1 LWQEF
6 IFYLNLKG
14 RIFLKLIYNVLKT
27 SKGGELMER
36 TLVMIKPDGVER
48 NLIGKIISIFEE
60 NGLRVVALKK
70 VRLSKEQAKAFYIV
84 HKERPFY
91 DSLTDYMSS
100 GPIVAMVL
108 EGENAIKKVREIMG
122 ATDPKEAAEGTIR
135 KLFGVD
141 KEKNTVHGSDSPE
154 SAAKEIPFFFSD
166 YELISVD

>member
-1 LWQEF
+1 
-6 IFYLNLKG
+6 
-14 RIFLKLIYNVLKT
+14 
-27 SKGGELMER
+27 MER

-48 NLIGKIISIFEE
+48 NLIGKVISIFEE

-70 VRLSKEQAKAFYIV
+70 TRLTKEQAKAFYIV

-91 DSLTDYMSS
+91 ESLTDYMSS

-108 EGENAIKKVREIMG
+108 EGEDAIKKVREIMG
-122 ATDPKEAAEGTIR
+122 ATDPKEAKEGTIR

-154 SAAKEIPFFFSD
+154 SAAKEIPFFFSEQ
-166 YELISVD
+166 ELIAVD

>member
-1 LWQEF
+1 MVE
-6 IFYLNLKG
+6 K
-14 RIFLKLIYNVLKT
+14 
-27 SKGGELMER
+27 

-60 NGLRVVALKK
+60 AGLKVVAIKK

-91 DSLTDYMSS
+91 EDLTNYMSS

-108 EGENAIKKVREIMG
+108 EGETAIKRVREIMG
-122 ATDPKEAAEGTIR
+122 ATDPKEAKEGTIR
-135 KLFGVD
+135 KLYGID

-154 SAAKEIPFFFSD
+154 SAQKEIPFFFSE
-166 YELISVD
+166 YELIATS